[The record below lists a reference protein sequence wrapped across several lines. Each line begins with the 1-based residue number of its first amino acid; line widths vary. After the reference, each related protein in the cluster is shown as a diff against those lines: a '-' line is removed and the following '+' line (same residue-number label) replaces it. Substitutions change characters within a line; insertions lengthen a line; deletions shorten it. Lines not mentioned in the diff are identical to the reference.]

1 MSAKTQIIVLH
12 MKEVIYTLIFAGLS
26 ILLIL
31 LFLYMFGSNKGEPES
46 TETMTYNAGVYTSS
60 ILFQNSA
67 IDVQVIV
74 DEKNI
79 TGIHFVNLE
88 DSIATMYPLIEP
100 ALEDLAAQILEK
112 QSLEGISY
120 SSDNQYTSL
129 MLLNAIETALEK
141 ARIINDNLQ

>member
-1 MSAKTQIIVLH
+1 MSAKTQIVVLH

-31 LFLYMFGSNKGEPES
+31 LFTYMFGPDKGDAES
-46 TETMTYNAGVYTSS
+46 TETMNYNAGIYTSS

-100 ALEDLAAQILEK
+100 ALEDLADQIIKK

-129 MLLNAIETALEK
+129 MLLNAIEAALEK
-141 ARIINDNLQ
+141 ARIINDSLQ